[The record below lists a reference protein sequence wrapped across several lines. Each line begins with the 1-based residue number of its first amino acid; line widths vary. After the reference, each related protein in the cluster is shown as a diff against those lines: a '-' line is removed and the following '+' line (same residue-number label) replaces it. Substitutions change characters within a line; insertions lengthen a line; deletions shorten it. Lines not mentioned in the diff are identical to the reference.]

1 MVVMTEEKS
10 LQGWAPEP
18 GEEVTLE
25 RVIDLA
31 FDYRGNTTI
40 VKKDGSEIVG
50 YIFNRNRETP
60 EPFIQVID
68 EEGNGPY
75 TLLYADIVTI
85 KFTGRDTAAGKS
97 WQAWVDRKQRE
108 KDGLAREA
116 AGHGAAST
124 SDAESGSVD

>member
-1 MVVMTEEKS
+1 MTEEKS
-10 LQGWAPEP
+10 LQGWTPEL
-18 GEEVTLE
+18 GGEVTLE
-25 RVIDLA
+25 RIIDLA

-40 VKKDGSEIVG
+40 VKTDGSEIVG
-50 YIFNRNRETP
+50 YIFNRNREAP

-75 TLLYADIVTI
+75 TLVYADIATI

-116 AGHGAAST
+116 AGHGADST
-124 SDAESGSVD
+124 SDTGPGSVD